1 MAETSV
7 TSEVVKSRSLE
18 AEYKKLSILP
28 FVSIN
33 TMTRVLCIEVLMFE
47 VVRGHHP
54 RPSEAKRIRWLY
66 LMIFVTKSSS

>member
-1 MAETSV
+1 M